1 VKLKDLIN
9 KSVYGTIGYIAS
21 KSDIDLLE
29 QYIVYNLPVLKEYKQ
44 IIVATNFGEN
54 LQAENEAIWRKYFP
68 NCVVLDSKV
77 NRGHN
82 HGYVDLDNIIFEY
95 CKENNIEWLCKSA
108 NDIIVQGSIL
118 DKEIGDADFYYLEG
132 IGVGGLELYN
142 YGGFG
147 LDNYDYE
154 RIKREYFYPQTNF
167 YFINVDKVDR
177 LYDMKYMD
185 ETFEYVQAIENY
197 NGRIWE
203 YIKGWSCED
212 FLKQCVERN
221 GLVKEHLIP
230 EEKYDILLNVVK
242 THDIHDCS
250 HKNIMIEG
258 ICHFP
263 YPEQTVIII

>member
-1 VKLKDLIN
+1 MKLKDLIN
-9 KSVYGTIGYIAS
+9 KSVYGTIGYITS

-44 IIVATNFGEN
+44 VIVATNFGEN

-108 NDIIVQGSIL
+108 NDIIVQDSIL

-177 LYDMKYMD
+177 LYDMEYMD

-221 GLVKEHLIP
+221 SLVKEHLIP

-242 THDIHDCS
+242 THNIHDCS

-263 YPEQTVIII
+263 YPEQTIIII